1 MFDYNMIYNALRG
14 GVATITFNKLDGTE
28 RVMRCTLKD
37 DYLPE
42 QYRGKGAMLT
52 EGGNTMR
59 VYDLDLNEWRS
70 FRVDTVTGL
79 RYNNPGVQKLLT
91 E

>member
-1 MFDYNMIYNALRG
+1 MFDYTTIYNALRA

-37 DYLPE
+37 DFLPE
-42 QYRGKGAMLT
+42 QYRGKGTMLT

-59 VYDLDLNEWRS
+59 VYDLDLSEWRS

-79 RYNNPGVQKLLT
+79 RYNNSGAQTLLT